1 MFVEKTAQNIKL
13 NIIFIKVF
21 QSDFRSFHSTV
32 ICIVLLSLTP
42 YACMG
47 KSVPRPMHICLINV
61 VLDQCPSSLPPQF
74 VSSLIPCACSRRFIL
89 VVCMDS
95 SWSLHVCQEWN
106 VWLSFLCLAMW
117 ESGVIKE
124 QTLARTAIVVEGRA
138 MDQFRYFWMLLG
150 ILAGMSFWAAKL
162 DFPSIIRQI
171 ELGVIQCCKKLDG
184 FW

>member
-61 VLDQCPSSLPPQF
+61 VLDLCPSSLPPQF
-74 VSSLIPCACSRRFIL
+74 VSSLIPCAVHAQEGSYWLCAWT
-89 VVCMDS
+89 VVGVCMYVKSGMYDF
-95 SWSLHVCQEWN
+95 HFC
-106 VWLSFLCLAMW
+106 VWPC
-117 ESGVIKE
+117 GN
-124 QTLARTAIVVEGRA
+124 QG
-138 MDQFRYFWMLLG
+138 
-150 ILAGMSFWAAKL
+150 
-162 DFPSIIRQI
+162 
-171 ELGVIQCCKKLDG
+171 
-184 FW
+184 